1 MKKNCIDIIL
11 KGRNNKKILKEE
23 IFMPKFFLNLINLTK
38 KAKRLKIKYNKE
50 LNQDLILDF
59 QTTFSHMPKINFL
72 SCKSK
77 INEDNNLNNSL
88 ENCSKKVKY
97 ISFINNPERLIVKP
111 SLPKINDR
119 SHSNSFD
126 NKNNFFGKNIDKNI
140 ITIEK
145 NKSFKIFPIKIKRN
159 ISCNSNKSKNFIIN
173 FNRNKNLI
181 SNFLFLKRPKIIN
194 NSSHS
199 SISSYSNNRNNKIN
213 LNINE
218 NKKKIENNEKKNDNN
233 NINCKNNTNS
243 KENQISRNKL
253 FIKEALG
260 VYMKNNIHKN
270 KTVITPDKDIKSL
283 LKVTQNNNLSI
294 NNTTNMS
301 NINIINNTNP
311 INSIN
316 EINLKKNSKKK
327 ISFLNKNK
335 IINNIK
341 TINTSFKK
349 LNSFP
354 SKFHSKEEISYL
366 YLNSLNTK
374 YISNTINLNSSLNPS
389 ITIMAQNII
398 LI

>member
-77 INEDNNLNNSL
+77 INEDNNLNNSS

-181 SNFLFLKRPKIIN
+181 SNFLFLKKPKIIN

-218 NKKKIENNEKKNDNN
+218 NKKNKENNEKKIITLITKKIKLVV
-233 NINCKNNTNS
+233 IN
-243 KENQISRNKL
+243 
-253 FIKEALG
+253 
-260 VYMKNNIHKN
+260 Y
-270 KTVITPDKDIKSL
+270 L
-283 LKVTQNNNLSI
+283 LKK
-294 NNTTNMS
+294 
-301 NINIINNTNP
+301 P
-311 INSIN
+311 
-316 EINLKKNSKKK
+316 
-327 ISFLNKNK
+327 
-335 IINNIK
+335 
-341 TINTSFKK
+341 
-349 LNSFP
+349 
-354 SKFHSKEEISYL
+354 
-366 YLNSLNTK
+366 
-374 YISNTINLNSSLNPS
+374 
-389 ITIMAQNII
+389 
-398 LI
+398 